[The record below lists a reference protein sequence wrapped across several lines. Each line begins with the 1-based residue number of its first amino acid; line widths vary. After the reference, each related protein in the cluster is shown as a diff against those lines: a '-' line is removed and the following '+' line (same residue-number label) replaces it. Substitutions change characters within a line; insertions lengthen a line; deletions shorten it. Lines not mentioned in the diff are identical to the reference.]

1 MHAQP
6 FAPTRPALR
15 STHQIH
21 GSTVQCWTYLA
32 QQPSRGVILAVHGF
46 RGDHHGL
53 IRLIEEL
60 PAYTVIVPDLP
71 GFGTSTPFGA
81 AAALHD
87 ASVPLDEG
95 IPAHDAVGY
104 GQVIAALR
112 EDLGLDEQTILLG
125 HSFGSI
131 VASDYLAK
139 YPAHFSQLVLINPIC
154 EPALEGDQALMS
166 KAAGLYYWA
175 GAILPKKLG
184 EGLLRSRLIT
194 DITSLAMLKSKDPA
208 MRHYVFDQHRRYFSG
223 FTSRATLREAYGAS
237 ITQTVRDV
245 AARINNP
252 TLLVVGEKDELGSIP
267 AQKALARSFPRGLMR
282 VIADVGHLIHYEK
295 APEAAALINE
305 FLTTENP
312 WKPKGMPRILHTRPS
327 QNLGD

>member
-1 MHAQP
+1 MNAQP
-6 FAPTRPALR
+6 FTPTRPALV

-21 GSTVQCWTYLA
+21 GSSVKCWSYPA
-32 QQPSRGVILAVHGF
+32 QEACRGVILAVHGF

-60 PAYTVIVPDLP
+60 PGYMVIVPDLP
-71 GFGTSTPFGA
+71 GFGVSTPFGTA
-81 AAALHD
+81 PAPQDNESTID
-87 ASVPLDEG
+87 ADH
-95 IPAHDAVGY
+95 PAHDARGY
-104 GQVIAALR
+104 GEVIAAVR
-112 EDLGLDEQTILLG
+112 EDLALDEQTILLG

-131 VASDYLAK
+131 VAADYLAK
-139 YPAHFSQLVLINPIC
+139 HPDHFSHLVLINPIC

-175 GAILPKKLG
+175 GVALPAKLG

-223 FTSRATLREAYGAS
+223 FTSRATLREAYAAS

-245 AARINNP
+245 AARINQP

-267 AQKALARSFPRGLMR
+267 AQQALARTFPRGLMR
-282 VIADVGHLIHYEK
+282 VINDVGHLIHYEK

-305 FLTTENP
+305 FLATEHP
-312 WKPKGMPRILHTRPS
+312 FKTKGMPRTLHTR
-327 QNLGD
+327 N

>member
-1 MHAQP
+1 MKVQP
-6 FAPTRPALR
+6 FTPTRPALV
-15 STHQIH
+15 SIHQIH
-21 GSTVQCWTYLA
+21 GSSVQCWTYPA
-32 QQPSRGVILAVHGF
+32 QQECRGVMLAVHGF

-53 IRLIEEL
+53 IRLIEHL
-60 PAYTVIVPDLP
+60 PAYTIIVPDLP
-71 GFGTSTPFGA
+71 GFGVSTPFGA
-81 AAALHD
+81 APTTGEVG
-87 ASVPLDEG
+87 ST
-95 IPAHDAVGY
+95 PAHDAHGY

-112 EDLGLDEQTILLG
+112 KDLALDENTILLG

-139 YPAHFSQLVLINPIC
+139 HPDHFANLVLINPIC

-175 GAILPKKLG
+175 GAVLPKRLG

-194 DITSLAMLKSKDPA
+194 DITSLAMLKSKDPS

-223 FTSRATLREAYGAS
+223 FTSRATLREAYAAS

-267 AQKALARSFPRGLMR
+267 AQRALARAFPRGLMR
-282 VIADVGHLIHYEK
+282 VISDVGHLIHYEK

-305 FLTTENP
+305 FLATEHP
-312 WKPKGMPRILHTRPS
+312 FKPKGIPRTLHR
-327 QNLGD
+327 QLN